1 MKKYFVASL
10 ALRFVSAKS
19 PFRDLSES
27 YRNICLLIQ
36 HLHRKLK
43 GKSGPKLGRDIM
55 HG

>member
-27 YRNICLLIQ
+27 YRNILIQ